1 MFHIISFLHEYGKES
16 IQRIQELFSLRDGPN
31 VEVSY
36 VEDVVSCEE
45 KRTQEESAVEEGKE
59 EADSQE
65 EETKKTKG
73 LVRCKY

>member
-1 MFHIISFLHEYGKES
+1 M
-16 IQRIQELFSLRDGPN
+16 
-31 VEVSY
+31 EVSY

-65 EETKKTKG
+65 KETKKTKG
-73 LVRCKY
+73 LVRCIY